1 MQPNF
6 NRENLKGISYLVGD
20 EEILAGMPAVQ
31 PHERF
36 SPAVVDFLD
45 RTAKK
50 IMADRSARQYPDVV
64 TLAFWMRKANL
75 LGIEKEIPRKDFL
88 RYIGRGMVF
97 HIAPSNVPVNYAYS
111 LITGLLAGNA
121 NVIKAPSKD
130 FEQVTIVNRAL
141 RAALADY
148 PEMAPYVVVVRYG
161 HQKEINDALSEFA
174 DARVIWGGDRT
185 IAEIRKSPLPSRAVE
200 VAFADRY
207 SLAAINADYY
217 LAAENKTQI
226 ARDFFNDTY
235 LTDQNACTSPM
246 TVAWTGKAKA
256 EAKRVFW
263 QQMHELLQKEYELQ
277 PVQAVNKLTKSYL
290 LASAYEDVR
299 REEMP
304 DNLIFRMGVGH
315 IDHDLMLFKE
325 NSGFFMEYDCEDI
338 GELKDLCNDTHCQT
352 LSYLGEK
359 DEFARL
365 AELNLK
371 GIDRIVPMG
380 KAMDFEFNWDGYD
393 LMEMLCRI
401 IRIA

>member
-45 RTAKK
+45 RTAKI

-263 QQMHELLQKEYELQ
+263 QQMHELL
-277 PVQAVNKLTKSYL
+277 
-290 LASAYEDVR
+290 
-299 REEMP
+299 
-304 DNLIFRMGVGH
+304 
-315 IDHDLMLFKE
+315 
-325 NSGFFMEYDCEDI
+325 
-338 GELKDLCNDTHCQT
+338 
-352 LSYLGEK
+352 
-359 DEFARL
+359 
-365 AELNLK
+365 
-371 GIDRIVPMG
+371 
-380 KAMDFEFNWDGYD
+380 
-393 LMEMLCRI
+393 
-401 IRIA
+401 